1 MHLYKLAFFQNL
13 SSWELILIFLVV
25 LLFFGANRLPALFNS
40 LGKSLKE
47 FKKGAEYIEDEM
59 KSAVDSE
66 VEKDENQKDS
76 ESVHNDSK

>member
-1 MHLYKLAFFQNL
+1 MQFFNLAFFQNL

-66 VEKDENQKDS
+66 KSENLDDENSQI
-76 ESVHNDSK
+76 ESSDSK

>member
-1 MHLYKLAFFQNL
+1 MQFFNLAFFQNL

-47 FKKGAEYIEDEM
+47 VKKGAEYIEDEM

-66 VEKDENQKDS
+66 KSENLDDENSQV
-76 ESVHNDSK
+76 ESSDSK

>member
-1 MHLYKLAFFQNL
+1 MQLFNLAFFQNL

-59 KSAVDSE
+59 QSAVDSE
-66 VEKDENQKDS
+66 NSKEADKDPSETDSS
-76 ESVHNDSK
+76 ESK

>member
-1 MHLYKLAFFQNL
+1 MHHYKLAFIQNL

-59 KSAVDSE
+59 KSAVESD
-66 VEKDENQKDS
+66 VEKDEDQKDS
-76 ESVHNDSK
+76 ESTNKESK

>member
-1 MHLYKLAFFQNL
+1 MQFSYLAFFQNL

-59 KSAVDSE
+59 QSAVNSENSKEADKEAPQTDS
-66 VEKDENQKDS
+66 S
-76 ESVHNDSK
+76 ESK

>member
-1 MHLYKLAFFQNL
+1 MHLHKLAFIQNL

-59 KSAVDSE
+59 KSAVDSD
-66 VEKDENQKDS
+66 VEKDEDQKDS
-76 ESVHNDSK
+76 ESANKDSK

>member
-1 MHLYKLAFFQNL
+1 MQFSYLAFFQNL

-59 KSAVDSE
+59 QSAVNSENAKEADKDDS
-66 VEKDENQKDS
+66 QTDS
-76 ESVHNDSK
+76 SDSK